1 MKTVPA
7 FCLALCLLSLASS
20 VAAQAPHCEQ
30 TATVDVAAAATTQI
44 VALLGGQR
52 IYVCGWHVNVI
63 GAAGPPTIKFV
74 HGTGTACATG
84 IADLTP
90 VHSGSTTAGDIV
102 QWTFGGP
109 DGAVIRTSVGS
120 ALCVTSTSTS
130 PQRGIVL
137 FTRAP

>member
-1 MKTVPA
+1 MTRGV
-7 FCLALCLLSLASS
+7 CLLACLLGAASP
-20 VAAQAPHCEQ
+20 AAGQYPHCEQ
-30 TATVDVAAAATTQI
+30 TATIDVSSATTTQI

-52 IYVCGWHVNVI
+52 VYVCGWHLNII

-74 HGTGTACATG
+74 HGTGSACATG

-109 DGAVIRTSVGS
+109 DGAVIRTAAGS